1 MKSRD
6 EFVISQG
13 WGTSSGLRA
22 LARIQLLRRRES
34 HQVGVP
40 LVEVDTDEAKDANVN
55 GDSDETWESASRP

>member
-1 MKSRD
+1 MKSRR

-34 HQVGVP
+34 HQASVP
-40 LVEVDTDEAKDANVN
+40 LIEVDANDTNVDDVADEIGKSV
-55 GDSDETWESASRP
+55 GRS

>member
-34 HQVGVP
+34 HQVDAMFE
-40 LVEVDTDEAKDANVN
+40 EVDTDVN
-55 GDSDETWESASRP
+55 GDSDETWGSADRS